1 MITDTLQVPVDVLAR
16 GTGWEVKPQ
25 GACRDERCVPLP
37 AGTLDDDRVDLELFA
52 ERLGMPLLHDSAAGR
67 WALGPESGGTAMKTV
82 QAPDL
87 VLPLLTGEPFPLSAL
102 RGKKVL
108 IAAWASW

>member
-1 MITDTLQVPVDVLAR
+1 MITDTLQVPVDALAR
-16 GTGWEVKPQ
+16 ETGWEVKPQ
-25 GACRDERCVPLP
+25 GACREERCLPLP
-37 AGTLDDDRVDLELFA
+37 AGALADGRVDLPAFA
-52 ERLGMPLLHDSAAGR
+52 ERLGMPLVHDEQEGL
-67 WALGPESGGTAMKTV
+67 WALGPESGGRAMTTV

-87 VLPLLTGEPFPLSAL
+87 VLPLLTGEPFALSAL